1 MLTAP
6 ERPAYSSSGRGQHDE
21 DDKHCRHCHSQQ
33 LLHVLARLCLAAF
46 FESRHAERARPRR
59 ERRHAR
65 LAAVHGATL
74 GGLPMHSNGC
84 VLTVSPKGQGRVMRC
99 AQRSINY
106 LFPSISACNCAHPT
120 RSLRLESKYSSS
132 SSSYN

>member
-46 FESRHAERARPRR
+46 WSPGTPSAHDSAASVAMPGWRPSTGRHW
-59 ERRHAR
+59 
-65 LAAVHGATL
+65 AAF
-74 GGLPMHSNGC
+74 PCIRNGC